1 MNINRFI
8 RNFLD
13 LREALGTQNCS
24 TKELNSLCMQG
35 ALEFEKLYL
44 QESQQA
50 IAEEQ
55 VKARIE
61 IDYLTAQYNLEATKA
76 NTLNN
81 LIQCASMIKSL
92 KDNAAINRANAY
104 VSFLQV
110 VGNANNGGAIGNH
123 ANNVINTINLIG
135 VDTNTGLLEE
145 CLKNLTKELENF
157 NNLVGAGETIQVFSQ
172 SLETLP
178 NHPVKVWGFSTL
190 KDSTDSFSIDKKEI
204 IQGSSMLFS
213 ASEPKTYT
221 ITFNSTNATNKLSKS
236 LQITIKADNLKSLKG

>member
-8 RNFLD
+8 RNFLE

-50 IAEEQ
+50 LAEEQ

-61 IDYLTAQYNLEATKA
+61 IEYLTAQYNLEATKA

-81 LIQCASMIKSL
+81 LIQCASMLKSL

-110 VGNANNGGAIGNH
+110 VGNANNGSAIGQH

-135 VDTNTGLLEE
+135 MDSQTNTLEE
-145 CLKNLTKELENF
+145 CLKNLTKELDNF
-157 NNLVGAGETIQVFSQ
+157 NNLAGAGDTIQIFGQ
-172 SLETLP
+172 SLETLI

-190 KDSTDSFSIDKKEI
+190 KNSTDSFRVDNQPS
-204 IQGSSMLFS
+204 IQGSTMLFS

-221 ITFNSTNATNKLSKS
+221 ITFSSANTTQTISKS
-236 LQITIKADNLKSLKG
+236 LQIVVKDQNLKHLK